1 MGPRGAATLLRR
13 YGSLEKALAA
23 GCFAAQAQMLRL
35 YLSIAT
41 MDKSAPLP
49 PLRNQKPNWSKAA
62 ALARD
67 WQLNRLADRLEV
79 MARAAAKLR
88 RTH

>member
-1 MGPRGAATLLRR
+1 MGPRGAATLLHR
-13 YGSLEKALAA
+13 YGSLKKALAA
-23 GCFAAQAQMLRL
+23 GCFAAQAQTLRL

-49 PLRNQKPNWSKAA
+49 PLRNSKPHWHEAA

-67 WQLNRLADRLEV
+67 WQLNRLADRLEA
-79 MARAAAKLR
+79 MARAAVDLR
-88 RTH
+88 RTR